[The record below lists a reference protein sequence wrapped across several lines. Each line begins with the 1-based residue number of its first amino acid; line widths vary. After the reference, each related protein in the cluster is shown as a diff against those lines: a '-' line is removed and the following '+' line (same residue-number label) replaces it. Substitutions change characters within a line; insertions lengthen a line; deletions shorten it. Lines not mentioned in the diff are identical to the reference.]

1 MSLPH
6 SYSPSALLYRPL
18 VTFVVTLIVTV
29 VLFQLASKP
38 AFSSA
43 STTVSRD
50 TLLSSCSTVIVF
62 DGTSTSTLP
71 TPSKR
76 PSAFLILLAHPSHVI
91 PSAVNFVCIL
101 LIRSSN
107 TSFETRPCCPT
118 FLSNPAGGGPR
129 IVNVQPI
136 KTRTPLPLESRRWQ
150 PADR

>member
-18 VTFVVTLIVTV
+18 VTIVVTLVVTF

-38 AFSSA
+38 ALSRA

-76 PSAFLILLAHPSHVI
+76 PSAFLILLAHPPHVM

-101 LIRSSN
+101 LISSSN
-107 TSFETRPCCPT
+107 TFLETRPCCPS
-118 FLSNPAGGGPR
+118 FLSNPAGGSPR
-129 IVNVQPI
+129 LVKVQPKI
-136 KTRTPLPLESRRWQ
+136 GRASCRE
-150 PADR
+150 